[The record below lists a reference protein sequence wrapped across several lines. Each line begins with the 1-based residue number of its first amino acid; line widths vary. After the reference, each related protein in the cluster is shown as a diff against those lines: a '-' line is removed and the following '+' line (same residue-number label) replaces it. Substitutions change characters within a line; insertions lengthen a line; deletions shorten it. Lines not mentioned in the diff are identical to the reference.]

1 MMVFFYLSTTVRPP
15 GCGDPGIPTNGRRF
29 GDNFTVGAVVFF
41 RCDDDFDL
49 IGSKFRVCQGN
60 GLWSGVQPTCQPFN
74 GKQQYALCHST
85 KTPHCVHIQA
95 YQCKQMMILWSFE
108 TFPCR
113 HML

>member
-60 GLWSGVQPTCQPFN
+60 GLWSGAQPTCQPFN
-74 GKQQYALCHST
+74 GKQQ
-85 KTPHCVHIQA
+85 
-95 YQCKQMMILWSFE
+95 
-108 TFPCR
+108 
-113 HML
+113 